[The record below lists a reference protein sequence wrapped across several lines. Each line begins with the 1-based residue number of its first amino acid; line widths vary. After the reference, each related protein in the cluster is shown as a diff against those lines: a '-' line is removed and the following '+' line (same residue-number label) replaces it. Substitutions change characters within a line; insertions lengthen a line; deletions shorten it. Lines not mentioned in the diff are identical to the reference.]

1 MTKSSPWPK
10 MLAPLGIAL
19 AVALLAAAGSVWWSG
34 SGTTTVSDGGLG
46 ELIATTQAAR
56 AESTAAVQGD
66 AASFDSLASNRAAI
80 TRLRGAVAANEAASA
95 DARRL
100 ASDSALWQR
109 IESNLDAVLESRARL
124 TELETALAEI
134 QELAPQLLV
143 AAGNVASALPP
154 ADFTANQPYL
164 SRFELTVESLQQ
176 YARALGPAVG
186 VADTV
191 RRLEDAEQ
199 YIGQFV
205 RGLRGEDGTLGVRAV
220 QDESARAGLESIVNL
235 HEQAREAVAAIGSG
249 GEALMVAL
257 TAIREFDRAAAELLT
272 RYRNTDVSIAAVA
285 DGGVTTRLPLLLVFA
300 ALVIAGL
307 MGFVYH
313 RARDFRQAAE
323 QQAEQNERNQQ
334 AILRLLDELSS
345 LADGDL
351 TVQATV
357 TEDITGAIAD
367 SINYAIEALRELVAT
382 INDSSILVDAAS
394 KQTEGTA
401 RHLVRS
407 AETQAKQAAAASE
420 SMARMAISIEEVSGN
435 AERCSDVARH
445 AVEISHKGGEAV
457 RRTIAGMNTI
467 RETIQDTSKRIKRL
481 GESSQ
486 EIGNIVELIEEI
498 AEQTNILALNASIE
512 ASRAGEASRG
522 FAVVADEVQ
531 KLAERSAGATKKI
544 EVLVS
549 TIQSDTNEAVMS
561 MERSTTDVVGGALLA
576 ENAGAALEEI
586 EQVSHQIASLV
597 QNISGSSKEQ
607 TSVAGAITKNMHV
620 LREITTKTTEST
632 AAASSA
638 ISKLAE
644 LASQLRRSVAG
655 FTLPNRGGGT
665 AVLSA
670 ARVAASLERVEQKP
684 AAAAEPSPVP
694 PTSPAPPAPS
704 KAQNERRRQ
713 SG

>member
-10 MLAPLGIAL
+10 MLPSLGIL
-19 AVALLAAAGSVWWSG
+19 LTIALLAAAGSVWWSG
-34 SGTTTVSDGGLG
+34 SGTTTISDGGLG
-46 ELIATTQAAR
+46 ELIAITQAAR
-56 AESTAAVQGD
+56 TETTAALSGAEASFESVAESHAAV
-66 AASFDSLASNRAAI
+66 
-80 TRLRGAVAANEAASA
+80 TRLRGTVAGNQAASA
-95 DARRL
+95 DARAL
-100 ASDSALWQR
+100 AADGPLWQR
-109 IESNLDAVLESRARL
+109 IERNLDAVVESRARL
-124 TELETALAEI
+124 ADLETARAEV
-134 QELAPQLLV
+134 QELVPKLLV
-143 AAGNVASALPP
+143 AAGNIASALPA
-154 ADFTANQPYL
+154 ADLMADQPYL
-164 SRFELTVESLQQ
+164 QRFELTVQSLQQ
-176 YARALGPAVG
+176 QVRSLGPGAAVDD
-186 VADTV
+186 AV
-191 RRLEDAEQ
+191 RRMQDAEQ
-199 YIGQFV
+199 YLSQFV
-205 RGLRGEDGTLGVRAV
+205 RGLRGEDTTLGVMAVPERTAQADLAAMDDLLERA
-220 QDESARAGLESIVNL
+220 RRSI
-235 HEQAREAVAAIGSG
+235 AAIGSAA
-249 GEALMVAL
+249 EPLKTAVA
-257 TAIREFDRAAAELLT
+257 AAKEYDAAAAELLAQ
-272 RYRNTDVSIAAVA
+272 YRATDVSIAATTA
-285 DGGVTTRLPLLLVFA
+285 GGLGARLPLLLVFA
-300 ALVIAGL
+300 ALAIAAL
-307 MGFVYH
+307 MMFVYY
-313 RARDFRQAAE
+313 RGRDFRHSAE
-323 QQAEQNERNQQ
+323 AQAEQNERNQQ

-445 AVEISHKGGEAV
+445 SVEIAHKGGEAV

-597 QNISGSSKEQ
+597 HNISSSSKEQ

-620 LREITTKTTEST
+620 LRDISSKTTEST
-632 AAASSA
+632 TAASSA
-638 ISKLAE
+638 ISKLSE
-644 LASQLRRSVAG
+644 LASQLRRSVSG
-655 FTLPNRGGGT
+655 FTLPDQGSGT
-665 AVLSA
+665 GVLSA
-670 ARVAASLERVEQKP
+670 AGVAASLAR
-684 AAAAEPSPVP
+684 AEKTPPPPPPPVDP
-694 PTSPAPPAPS
+694 VV
-704 KAQNERRRQ
+704 ERRRQ

>member
-1 MTKSSPWPK
+1 MTKASPWPK
-10 MLAPLGIAL
+10 LLTPLGILL
-19 AVALLAAAGSVWWSG
+19 AIALLAAAASVWWSG
-34 SGTTTVSDGGLG
+34 SGTTTVNDGGLG
-46 ELIATTQAAR
+46 ELIAVTQAAR
-56 AESTAAVQGD
+56 AEAASAVAGE
-66 AASFDSLASNRAAI
+66 AASFDALAASRTTIASLR
-80 TRLRGAVAANEAASA
+80 TAVGANEAASEE
-95 DARRL
+95 ARRL
-100 ASDSALWQR
+100 AGDAGLWQPIDR
-109 IESNLDAVLESRARL
+109 NLDAVLAARAP
-124 TELETALAEI
+124 LAEVATARAEI
-134 QELAPQLLV
+134 VELAPQLLV
-143 AAGNVASALPP
+143 AATNVASALPP
-154 ADFTANQPYL
+154 ADLETNQPYL
-164 SRFELTVESLQQ
+164 TRFELSVETLQQ
-176 YARALGPAVG
+176 QARSIGSNGAAADAVDRMEN
-186 VADTV
+186 AW
-191 RRLEDAEQ
+191 Q
-199 YIGQFV
+199 YLDQFV
-205 RGLRGEDGTLGVRAV
+205 RALRGEDASLGVVPAPAAQADLPSIDALLGRVRTPITTMRANA
-220 QDESARAGLESIVNL
+220 DTLTG
-235 HEQAREAVAAIGSG
+235 IGST
-249 GEALMVAL
+249 V
-257 TAIREFDRAAAELLT
+257 RELDAAAAELLA
-272 RYRNTDVSIAAVA
+272 RYRATDVSISATT
-285 DGGVTTRLPLLLVFA
+285 GGATTRLPLLLVFA
-300 ALVIAGL
+300 ALAIAAL
-307 MGFVYH
+307 MMFVYY
-313 RARDFRQAAE
+313 RARDFRRAAE
-323 QQAEQNERNQQ
+323 LQAEQNERNQQ

-367 SINYAIEALRELVAT
+367 SINYAIDALRELVTT

-620 LREITTKTTEST
+620 LREISTKTTEST
-632 AAASSA
+632 AATSSA
-638 ISKLAE
+638 ISKLSE

-655 FTLPNRGGGT
+655 FTLPDQSGGT
-665 AVLSA
+665 GVLSA
-670 ARVAASLERVEQKP
+670 ARVAASLER
-684 AAAAEPSPVP
+684 AEKSP
-694 PTSPAPPAPS
+694 PAPPAPEPS
-704 KAQNERRRQ
+704 LQRRRH